1 MRPSRDEWAQA
12 LARETARRATCLRRK
27 VGCVLL
33 SARGHV
39 LATGYNGVAM
49 GMPHCD
55 ERLDLT
61 ACWCPDPRVMNPRC
75 PFHLAAAGKPLPPE
89 FPNACPGAGLPSG
102 TGLDLCE
109 AVHAE
114 AKIAAAL
121 QRMVVKGQHVYVHGG
136 VELARVP
143 GAEKLRVRLVK
154 EQGDATAADL
164 DEPIFGDD
172 LAAEGEGV
180 NAEGG
185 Q

>member
-114 AKIAAAL
+114 QNALLQCRDAWAIDTCHVTVSPCVTCAKL
-121 QRMVVKGQHVYVHGG
+121 
-136 VELARVP
+136 LLNTSC
-143 GAEKLRVRLVK
+143 LRVMFDEDYPQPEAGELWRRAGRLWEK
-154 EQGDATAADL
+154 A
-164 DEPIFGDD
+164 
-172 LAAEGEGV
+172 
-180 NAEGG
+180 GG
-185 Q
+185 AS